1 MRGHEHDLNVDAD
14 ARSTKPVAPEAE
26 SLLTQRSVAAQ
37 DASAL
42 NPAALLRLQRTA
54 GNAGVGAMLEQ
65 SPVLDVVG
73 SGGSPLP
80 DGLRTD
86 MEQRFGEDFGDVR
99 VHTGSAAQESAASVQ
114 AHAYTVGNDVVLG
127 ATAPLLDSDAGRHTL
142 AHELTHVVQ
151 QRSGPVAG
159 TPTGDG
165 ISVSS
170 PEDSFEQAAVRNA
183 DRVMSQGRS
192 ETAPAVQREP
202 DETAMPGPAVQR
214 ETSEEELEEGEQ
226 A

>member
-14 ARSTKPVAPEAE
+14 ARSAKPVAHGAE
-26 SLLTQRSVAAQ
+26 SLLAQRSVAMQ

-42 NPAALLRLQRTA
+42 NPAAVLHLQRTA
-54 GNAGVGAMLEQ
+54 GNAAAGAMLEQ

-73 SGGSPLP
+73 SGGSPLSE
-80 DGLRTD
+80 GLRTD

-99 VHTGSAAQESAASVQ
+99 LHTGAAAQESAASVQ
-114 AHAYTVGNDVVLG
+114 ANAYTVGNDVVLG
-127 ATAPLLDSDAGRHTL
+127 ATAPSLDSDAGRRTL

-170 PEDSFEQAAVRNA
+170 PDDSFEQAAVRNA
-183 DRVMSQGRS
+183 DRVMSQGHS
-192 ETAPAVQREP
+192 ETMPVQREDDEIAGLAVQRQ
-202 DETAMPGPAVQR
+202 AG
-214 ETSEEELEEGEQ
+214 EEEEPGGGTGHT
-226 A
+226 

>member
-1 MRGHEHDLNVDAD
+1 MREHEHDQYVDTDVRTA
-14 ARSTKPVAPEAE
+14 KPVAHEAGA
-26 SLLTQRSVAAQ
+26 LLAQRSVAAH

-42 NPAALLRLQRTA
+42 NPAALLHLQRTA
-54 GNAGVGAMLEQ
+54 GNAAAGAMLEQ

-73 SGGSPLP
+73 WGGSPLP
-80 DGLRTD
+80 ENLCTD

-99 VHTGSAAQESAASVQ
+99 LHTGSTAQESAASVQ

-127 ATAPLLDSDAGRHTL
+127 ATVPSLDTEAGRHTL

-159 TPTGDG
+159 TPTGHG

-170 PEDSFEQAAVRNA
+170 PDDSFEQAAVRNA
-183 DRVMSQGRS
+183 DRVMSHGHS
-192 ETAPAVQREP
+192 TTAPVQRENDEIAGLAVQRR
-202 DETAMPGPAVQR
+202 TG
-214 ETSEEELEEGEQ
+214 EEALPEEDQ
-226 A
+226 QQI